1 MGIDDDLV
9 TVLRDLV
16 EFLETLCDVK
26 LPDSLEH
33 VRSDLLRR
41 SRTSLEVRTPNS
53 TTLEPYLE
61 MKPGKG
67 KALVLP
73 KFNKLDDAILTE
85 YIDADHQAPSVQ
97 VSSECQ
103 NEYESFGNA
112 PVNPTPVTEEEN
124 DAEEQLKIIYRSFSA
139 EQTRSKCHKC
149 GPLQQLKDERNIFMK
164 SVLRERPC
172 WIGIVGTYLLTYDN
186 KDAKKPKEISSI
198 RGFSARPAPTL
209 LISDPD
215 RSKSVF
221 EVFSPGSKT
230 LQYIGRAP
238 KDMEQWVAVIN
249 RLGTGSQTEKPNI
262 EIQAALFEQLIPSF
276 ESNTSISEEQ
286 YQDIGLAT
294 DSFKGRKTPEKAKI
308 PKDLEKEDKSP
319 EKSKTAPSSSP
330 PPLPARIPRRLPSLP
345 QTPTPCT
352 STCDDMT
359 EEKDDIYYSIEEMK
373 AGTTYINLKPLN
385 KKANS
390 TPATEKQEI
399 ELYDDIQGMEPKPLT
414 AEEKVETYDE
424 VGTSEGKKR
433 ENTRDSPK
441 KKSFFNRF
449 KGQKESPK
457 KEDSKKKEKQNVIET
472 SRPTDQELPTYDDIQ
487 GISPETKISDSH
499 VIEEQENYTCPPAP
513 RPVFVDPP
521 LQIEEEIY
529 DDIGHIRE
537 TERNESAVISD
548 NCELEHYQVPRVQDP
563 IDLGQ
568 LNVANE
574 EEFYDD
580 VAIRD
585 HFRARQ
591 RDSACSSS
599 SSEKAVNNVAKVW
612 SRFAS
617 GKKNN
622 DKNGL
627 KKNGSEEGLEGG
639 VESGED
645 GNDPKVNKFHKL
657 KSKMEHALNITGK
670 PPIPSFTNR
679 YDGH

>member
-1 MGIDDDLV
+1 MGIDEDLV

-26 LPDSLEH
+26 LPESLEN

-41 SRTSLEVRTPNS
+41 SRTSLELRIPNS
-53 TTLEPYLE
+53 TSPEPYLE

-73 KFNKLDDAILTE
+73 KLNNLDDTNLTE
-85 YIDADHQAPSVQ
+85 YIDADHQATAQ
-97 VSSECQ
+97 EASECQ

-112 PVNPTPVTEEEN
+112 PASPPLVTEKD
-124 DAEEQLKIIYRSFSA
+124 DAEEQLRMIYRSFSA

-164 SVLRERPC
+164 AVLRERPC
-172 WIGIVGTYLLTYDN
+172 WVGLVGTYLLTYEN

-198 RGFSARPAPTL
+198 RGFSARPAPSLMIT
-209 LISDPD
+209 DPD

-249 RLGTGSQTEKPNI
+249 RLGTGPQTEKASA
-262 EIQAALFEQLIPSF
+262 EIQGALFEQLVPSF
-276 ESNTSISEEQ
+276 DSNSTLSEEQ
-286 YQDIGLAT
+286 YQDIGQVPE
-294 DSFKGRKTPEKAKI
+294 SCKGTKTPEK
-308 PKDLEKEDKSP
+308 PKVPKAPEKDEKSP
-319 EKSKTAPSSSP
+319 EKSSKTAASSSP

-345 QTPTPCT
+345 QTPAPRTPAP
-352 STCDDMT
+352 DEIT
-359 EEKDDIYYSIEEMK
+359 EEKDDIYYTIEDMK
-373 AGTTYINLKPLN
+373 AGMTYINLKPLS
-385 KKANS
+385 KKTDPSPSA
-390 TPATEKQEI
+390 EKTDLEM
-399 ELYDDIQGMEPKPLT
+399 YDDIQGTEPKPLT
-414 AEEKVETYDE
+414 PEKSETYDE
-424 VGTSEGKKR
+424 VGSAECKKR

-441 KKSFFNRF
+441 KKSFFDRF

-472 SRPTDQELPTYDDIQ
+472 SRTTDQELPTYDDVR
-487 GISPETKISDSH
+487 GMSPERRD

-513 RPVFVDPP
+513 RPVYSSPP

-529 DDIGHIRE
+529 DDIGHMRE
-537 TERNESAVISD
+537 TERVESPPTND
-548 NCELEHYQVPRVQDP
+548 NCEFEHYQVPRAQDP

-568 LNVANE
+568 LNDTNE
-574 EEFYDD
+574 EELYDD

-585 HFRARQ
+585 QFRARQ

-599 SSEKAVNNVAKVW
+599 SSERAANNVAKVW

-617 GKKNN
+617 GKRNS
-622 DKNGL
+622 DRNGV
-627 KKNGSEEGLEGG
+627 KKNESEEGLEGS

-670 PPIPSFTNR
+670 PPIPPFNSR
-679 YDGH
+679 CDGH